1 MLILKN
7 PVNPIP
13 INKNRV
19 VMTCILIDD
28 EADCLE
34 LLALL
39 IQKYCPEL
47 KITGLYSSPK
57 AAIDAIWEN
66 RPELIFLDV
75 DMPEINGF
83 AVLDACREI
92 PFQVIFTT
100 AYQEYAVKAFKYSAI
115 GYLLKPINRE
125 ELWEAVQK
133 ARHMQSVQHLIQQR
147 EVLFN
152 YLHPTKPNKE
162 KIALPSAHGIVF
174 LSIADIVYCE
184 ADGNY
189 TKIFSASQQKQL
201 LFIKPLK
208 EIEEM
213 LQGSTF
219 YRTHN
224 SYLVNLKEV
233 GLYIK
238 GEGGEVKMSNGKLVP
253 VARPKK
259 QEMLDLLSR
268 M

>member
-1 MLILKN
+1 
-7 PVNPIP
+7 
-13 INKNRV
+13 
-19 VMTCILIDD
+19 MTCILIDD
-28 EADCLE
+28 EPDCLE

-39 IQKYCPEL
+39 IRKYCPEL
-47 KITGLYSSPK
+47 EITGQFGSPR
-57 AAIDAIWEN
+57 AGIDAIWET
-66 RPELIFLDV
+66 RPDLVFLDV

-83 AVLDACREI
+83 GVLDACKEV

-100 AYQEYAVKAFKYSAI
+100 AYQDYAVKAFKYSAT

-125 ELWEAVQK
+125 ELWDAVQK
-133 ARHMQSVQHLIQQR
+133 ARHMQSVQHIAQQR

-152 YLHPTKPNKE
+152 FMHPTQPNKE
-162 KIALPSAHGIVF
+162 KIALPSADGLVF
-174 LSIADIVYCE
+174 LPVSDIVYCE

-189 TKIFSASQQKQL
+189 TKVFGTSKEGKVKQL
-201 LFIKPLK
+201 LFVKPLK

-213 LQGSTF
+213 LQGGAF
-219 YRTHN
+219 YRPHN

-233 GLYIK
+233 GQYIK
-238 GEGGEVKMSNGKLVP
+238 GEGGELKMSNGKLVP

-259 QEMLDLLSR
+259 QEILELLSR